1 MRCPLNRAEDYYL
14 RVAANIAFMGKAPVA
29 QATVDDVTL
38 TGVNQM
44 LPFIQ
49 QTLKRV
55 ITQS

>member
-1 MRCPLNRAEDYYL
+1 
-14 RVAANIAFMGKAPVA
+14 MGKAPVA